1 MIGNEPRIEEKPN
14 QKASLKGHK
23 NQKISLSS
31 KEEVNFM
38 LNPQRPN
45 LYETL
50 DASPRSAESE
60 MQLIR

>member
-31 KEEVNFM
+31 KKKAFRSFFM
-38 LNPQRPN
+38 EQKYMYNAI
-45 LYETL
+45 Y
-50 DASPRSAESE
+50 
-60 MQLIR
+60 LIPA